1 MDIRSLALQ
10 AGVDHRGKQDMIDLK
25 DPEILEKEREGY
37 MKHVIFQVGMWVGH
51 SNTFFPK
58 QLVQL
63 RVLYIFPR
71 GREEGEG
78 RSEERGRGKEGRE
91 RKEGGGRSGEGGR
104 RRVEGEG
111 RKAGGRREKGGGK
124 REKKGEEYLLPNNL
138 SLSKPFYNYRAMH

>member
-37 MKHVIFQVGMWVGH
+37 MEHVIFQVGMWVGH

-63 RVLYIFPR
+63 RVLYIFSKCVPGSKS
-71 GREEGEG
+71 GRPPDC
-78 RSEERGRGKEGRE
+78 RPPDCR
-91 RKEGGGRSGEGGR
+91 
-104 RRVEGEG
+104 
-111 RKAGGRREKGGGK
+111 
-124 REKKGEEYLLPNNL
+124 LPVCR
-138 SLSKPFYNYRAMH
+138 PAVIP